1 MARPRNPFR
10 GRPAPRPTRPRMSA
24 GRHLAPEAPRSPRG
38 RRAPA
43 EWTTANTEISTWFE
57 RDRASVVLNTLDGI
71 SIVEWWD
78 EAVGEAVQDGFL
90 NPRDWHGSAVEYA
103 NYVGAQPPAGVRE
116 APHEAM
122 RDPGCPSGSQAY
134 MVGYIHK
141 ISPSPQDVW
150 GPVCLNDNAF
160 SDSKTL
166 GAALRKAHVLI
177 PGGQV
182 RQFRVEGD
190 RVIVFPSAPGMT
202 TYWHSIILTAGV
214 QGGELSEAPTK
225 RSRARRIEDD
235 TPILPYAVADS
246 VIGEV
251 ESYTGDEIPDKRA
264 LADHLGDRA
273 DEVYQSNE
281 RFRRQI
287 RAKGDKGRDQLYVFM
302 RHWLSSEL
310 KQHHPEIFRKLPQSF
325 WNGEPLHGH
334 ARTDSELSE
343 APRTQ
348 WPDWM
353 ILESVEKGHGMSPQ
367 AKDRAFELI
376 DLGYIDATGTWQL
389 TAKGKRALTEQ
400 ATRVDAREGHSVRDY
415 LAIDS
420 RDRPIAGPFKSY
432 SDARQAAGT
441 GGAVQFVPT
450 GRSAPPRASEAG
462 RDVRRP
468 PRRRR

>member
-1 MARPRNPFR
+1 
-10 GRPAPRPTRPRMSA
+10 MSA

-57 RDRASVVLNTLDGI
+57 RDRASVVLNTLDGT
-71 SIVEWWD
+71 SIIEWWD
-78 EAVGEAVQDGFL
+78 DDVHGAVEDGFL
-90 NPRDWHGSAVEYA
+90 DPRDWHGSAVNYA
-103 NYVGAQPPAGVRE
+103 NYVGAQPPAGVSEARRTQSVGRIEDDTPILPYVVADSVIGEVENYTDTEIPDKRE
-116 APHEAM
+116 LADRLSDRADKVYQSDERFRRQIRAKGNRGRDQLYVFMRHWLSAELKRIHPGIFHKLPQSFWNGEPLHGHARVDEVGVQPQAV

-141 ISPSPQDVW
+141 VSPSPQDVW

-190 RVIVFPSAPGMT
+190 KVVVFPSAPGMT

-214 QGGELSEAPTK
+214 QGG
-225 RSRARRIEDD
+225 
-235 TPILPYAVADS
+235 
-246 VIGEV
+246 
-251 ESYTGDEIPDKRA
+251 
-264 LADHLGDRA
+264 
-273 DEVYQSNE
+273 
-281 RFRRQI
+281 
-287 RAKGDKGRDQLYVFM
+287 
-302 RHWLSSEL
+302 
-310 KQHHPEIFRKLPQSF
+310 
-325 WNGEPLHGH
+325 
-334 ARTDSELSE
+334 
-343 APRTQ
+343 
-348 WPDWM
+348 
-353 ILESVEKGHGMSPQ
+353 
-367 AKDRAFELI
+367 
-376 DLGYIDATGTWQL
+376 
-389 TAKGKRALTEQ
+389 
-400 ATRVDAREGHSVRDY
+400 GHSVRDY

-462 RDVRRP
+462 RGVRRP

>member
-1 MARPRNPFR
+1 MPDFDFDSERDQRWIDFYDGEALDLMQGWWGSSGDPLYAIHSSGGNYAWVFENAISNLDADLRRVKKLGRNKFQLGGGTFSGKEIDELHIIR
-10 GRPAPRPTRPRMSA
+10 DALADALAEAGRP
-24 GRHLAPEAPRSPRG
+24 
-38 RRAPA
+38 
-43 EWTTANTEISTWFE
+43 E
-57 RDRASVVLNTLDGI
+57 RDPAPS
-71 SIVEWWD
+71 
-78 EAVGEAVQDGFL
+78 EA
-90 NPRDWHGSAVEYA
+90 RRI
-103 NYVGAQPPAGVRE
+103 RE
-116 APHEAM
+116 APAGSE
-122 RDPGCPSGSQAY
+122 CPPGSQAY

-160 SDSKTL
+160 SDGKTL

-190 RVIVFPSAPGMT
+190 TVIVFPSAPGT

-214 QGGELSEAPTK
+214 QDGGLREAPTK
-225 RSRARRIEDD
+225 RSRAGRIEDD
-235 TPILPYAVADS
+235 TPILPYVVADS

-264 LADHLGDRA
+264 LADHLADRA
-273 DEVYQSNE
+273 DEVYQSDE

-287 RAKGDKGRDQLYVFM
+287 RAKGNKGRDQLYVFM

-334 ARTDSELSE
+334 ARTDGELSE

-376 DLGYIDATGTWQL
+376 DLGHIDATGTWQL
-389 TAKGKRALTEQ
+389 TAKGKRALIEQ

-462 RDVRRP
+462 RGVRRP

>member
-1 MARPRNPFR
+1 MARPRMHR
-10 GRPAPRPTRPRMSA
+10 GQQAPRPTRPRMNA
-24 GRHLAPEAPRSPRG
+24 GHHLAPEAPRSPRG

-57 RDRASVVLNTLDGI
+57 RDRASVVLNTLDGTTI
-71 SIVEWWD
+71 IEWWD
-78 EAVGEAVQDGFL
+78 DDVHGAVEDGFL

-160 SDSKTL
+160 SDGKTL

-182 RQFRVEGD
+182 RQFWVEGD

-214 QGGELSEAPTK
+214 QDG
-225 RSRARRIEDD
+225 
-235 TPILPYAVADS
+235 
-246 VIGEV
+246 
-251 ESYTGDEIPDKRA
+251 
-264 LADHLGDRA
+264 
-273 DEVYQSNE
+273 
-281 RFRRQI
+281 
-287 RAKGDKGRDQLYVFM
+287 
-302 RHWLSSEL
+302 
-310 KQHHPEIFRKLPQSF
+310 
-325 WNGEPLHGH
+325 GH
-334 ARTDSELSE
+334 A
-343 APRTQ
+343 
-348 WPDWM
+348 
-353 ILESVEKGHGMSPQ
+353 
-367 AKDRAFELI
+367 
-376 DLGYIDATGTWQL
+376 
-389 TAKGKRALTEQ
+389 
-400 ATRVDAREGHSVRDY
+400 VRDY

-462 RDVRRP
+462 RGVRRP

>member
-1 MARPRNPFR
+1 MN
-10 GRPAPRPTRPRMSA
+10 A
-24 GRHLAPEAPRSPRG
+24 GHHLAPEAPRSPRG

-57 RDRASVVLNTLDGI
+57 RDRASVVLNTLDGTTI
-71 SIVEWWD
+71 IEWWD
-78 EAVGEAVQDGFL
+78 DDVHGAVEDGFL

-160 SDSKTL
+160 SDGKTL

-182 RQFRVEGD
+182 RQFWVEGD

-214 QGGELSEAPTK
+214 QGG
-225 RSRARRIEDD
+225 
-235 TPILPYAVADS
+235 
-246 VIGEV
+246 
-251 ESYTGDEIPDKRA
+251 
-264 LADHLGDRA
+264 
-273 DEVYQSNE
+273 
-281 RFRRQI
+281 
-287 RAKGDKGRDQLYVFM
+287 
-302 RHWLSSEL
+302 
-310 KQHHPEIFRKLPQSF
+310 
-325 WNGEPLHGH
+325 
-334 ARTDSELSE
+334 ELSE

-376 DLGYIDATGTWQL
+376 DLGYIDATGTWRL
-389 TAKGKRALTEQ
+389 TAKGHRALAQQ
-400 ATRVDAREGHSVRDY
+400 ASRVSEVRAAPRGGTR
-415 LAIDS
+415 
-420 RDRPIAGPFKSY
+420 
-432 SDARQAAGT
+432 
-441 GGAVQFVPT
+441 
-450 GRSAPPRASEAG
+450 RAY
-462 RDVRRP
+462 